1 MAKKLA
7 VLMSVVCI
15 GLAAFVVNI
24 KLAEDNNGPEITFT
38 NADLA
43 YEVTMNDA
51 DLLAD
56 VTAMDSRDGDVSSS
70 LTIEDIYSVSD
81 EDVVVVYVAK
91 DNSNNISKIKRMLKG
106 STVEEEEIIASDI
119 AENLI
124 TGSSTETIE
133 EGSLIGV
140 DELEGSDD
148 VSTNAPL
155 ADGSL
160 TDNSEEETPVARQI
174 TEGVPVEEKSRADEA
189 REEQE
194 AIADSMTAGCPR
206 MYLTDYYIEVPVGT
220 TIDAMSY
227 VKDIVDE
234 SENFFDLSKKVQ
246 IYDQNGNQPGVNIS
260 FPTAGTYEFKFF
272 VVDRQSNASNNA
284 ILTVVAE

>member
-24 KLAEDNNGPEITFT
+24 KLAEDDMGPEISFT
-38 NADLA
+38 NAELE
-43 YEVTMNDA
+43 YERSMSDA

-56 VTAMDSRDGDVSSS
+56 VTAMDERDGDVSAS
-70 LTIEDIYSVSD
+70 LTIEDIYSVSE

-106 STVEEEEIIASDI
+106 STVEEEVTEEVTEEVSSDI

-124 TGSSTETIE
+124 TGTSNDNN
-133 EGSLIGV
+133 LIGI
-140 DELEGSDD
+140 DELETDVNDD
-148 VSTNAPL
+148 ESVDET
-155 ADGSL
+155 
-160 TDNSEEETPVARQI
+160 EEQV
-174 TEGVPVEEKSRADEA
+174 TEGVPVEEKTPAETA

-194 AIADSMTAGCPR
+194 ALADGMPAGCPK
-206 MYLTDYYIEVPVGT
+206 MYLTDYYVEVPVGT
-220 TIDAMSY
+220 TIAAMDY

-234 SENFFDLSKKVQ
+234 SENFYDLSKKVQ
-246 IYDQNGNQPGVNIS
+246 IYDSNGNQPGLNIN
-260 FPTAGTYEFKFF
+260 FPTAGTYEYEFY
-272 VVDRQSNASNNA
+272 VVDNQSNVSNRA
-284 ILTVVAE
+284 ILTVVAN